1 MLEQVL
7 QPITRE
13 EGIERLL
20 SGQIDACFSTDPIA
34 GNTKIATV
42 EMFRERL
49 LLTMA
54 QGHALASQTSVSL
67 SDLSEQ
73 PYLDRLHCEFRTC
86 VTTHLGE
93 RDYQDPAAQIRT
105 RGFDSTG
112 RGRGRGRCA
121 DRAFCVVVNYVRG
134 PAPMVRRRRPCGQS
148 KIRGQAGGGTIAHAG
163 GNRTIVAAY
172 WTPSDRVSML

>member
-1 MLEQVL
+1 MLELVL

-20 SGQIDACFSTDPIA
+20 SGQIDGCFSTDPIA
-34 GNTKIATV
+34 GNTEIATV

-54 QGHALASQTSVSL
+54 QEHALASQTSVSL

-73 PYLDRLHCEFRTC
+73 PYLDRLHCEFRTR

-93 RDYQDPAAQIRT
+93 RAIIMIPRL
-105 RGFDSTG
+105 RSE
-112 RGRGRGRCA
+112 
-121 DRAFCVVVNYVRG
+121 
-134 PAPMVRRRRPCGQS
+134 
-148 KIRGQAGGGTIAHAG
+148 
-163 GNRTIVAAY
+163 
-172 WTPSDRVSML
+172 